1 MHQMGQIE
9 ACVWPSGTGTQTGAA
24 LRVLPHTPEAGPAHR
39 RGAHMVLGGA
49 DQRVWPPPWSPQLDP
64 TLLRPQR
71 GRAKPS
77 PCRSGVALA
86 SIMLLTR
93 TEAAIR

>member
-1 MHQMGQIE
+1 
-9 ACVWPSGTGTQTGAA
+9 
-24 LRVLPHTPEAGPAHR
+24 
-39 RGAHMVLGGA
+39 MVLGGA